1 MVSFN
6 ISENVFCAD
15 CTSTASLTAAQPVGE
30 AAQKTFWDI
39 LNDTTDNTPCNRAA
53 RKKSKTVAHAA
64 VVTSRPYKAKI
75 EGKSKRKKAM
85 DISKDCSPILTK
97 KTKKQKMQ
105 KRRRSVILTVH
116 SKMKHPACNVNKN
129 TVIPVIQHVE
139 IHNLV

>member
-1 MVSFN
+1 VVDPPASSHTQSAGDVSTSSANECHISVCSTTHNGVLSMVSFN

-75 EGKSKRKKAM
+75 EGESKRKK
-85 DISKDCSPILTK
+85 SNGYF
-97 KTKKQKMQ
+97 
-105 KRRRSVILTVH
+105 KRLQSN
-116 SKMKHPACNVNKN
+116 SD
-129 TVIPVIQHVE
+129 
-139 IHNLV
+139 

>member
-97 KTKKQKMQ
+97 KTKKQKNAET
-105 KRRRSVILTVH
+105 K
-116 SKMKHPACNVNKN
+116 KKCNSNSPQQDETPVN
-129 TVIPVIQHVE
+129 E
-139 IHNLV
+139 M